1 MSIEI
6 AEKRNGSNWE

>member
-6 AEKRNGSNWE
+6 APFKYQ

>member
-6 AEKRNGSNWE
+6 ADFKSY

>member
-6 AEKRNGSNWE
+6 ADVCA